1 MKEEFFGLL
10 CGCTLLPAFLHAQT
24 ERPNIVIVL
33 ADDLGWGDVG
43 FHGSEIKTPSL
54 DALVGEGVELERFYT
69 SPIST
74 PTRAGLMTGRYPNR
88 FGVRSAVIP
97 PWREDGL
104 DENEETMADMLAR
117 NGYKNR
123 AIIGKWHLGHTKKVH
138 YPMNRLLP
146 MQ

>member
-1 MKEEFFGLL
+1 MKKEFFGLL

-43 FHGSEIKTPSL
+43 FHGSEIKTPCL

-74 PTRAGLMTGRYPNR
+74 PTRAGLTLPEPVWCP
-88 FGVRSAVIP
+88 FGCYSA
-97 PWREDGL
+97 
-104 DENEETMADMLAR
+104 LA
-117 NGYKNR
+117 
-123 AIIGKWHLGHTKKVH
+123 
-138 YPMNRLLP
+138 
-146 MQ
+146 

>member
-1 MKEEFFGLL
+1 ML

-33 ADDLGWGDVG
+33 VGDLGWGDVG
-43 FHGSEIKTPSL
+43 FHGSEIKTPCL

-104 DENEETMADMLAR
+104 DENEETIL
-117 NGYKNR
+117 
-123 AIIGKWHLGHTKKVH
+123 ICWHVTDIRTE
-138 YPMNRLLP
+138 PLLVSGIWGIP
-146 MQ
+146 RKCTIR

>member
-1 MKEEFFGLL
+1 MKREFFGLL

-43 FHGSEIKTPSL
+43 FHGSEIKTPCL

-97 PWREDGL
+97 P
-104 DENEETMADMLAR
+104 
-117 NGYKNR
+117 
-123 AIIGKWHLGHTKKVH
+123 
-138 YPMNRLLP
+138 
-146 MQ
+146 

>member
-1 MKEEFFGLL
+1 MVCFVDVL
-10 CGCTLLPAFLHAQT
+10 LLPAFLHAQT

-43 FHGSEIKTPSL
+43 FHGSEIKTPCL

-88 FGVRSAVIP
+88 FWCPFGCYSA
-97 PWREDGL
+97 
-104 DENEETMADMLAR
+104 LA
-117 NGYKNR
+117 
-123 AIIGKWHLGHTKKVH
+123 
-138 YPMNRLLP
+138 
-146 MQ
+146 

>member
-1 MKEEFFGLL
+1 MKKEFFGLL

-43 FHGSEIKTPSL
+43 FHGSEIKTPCL

-97 PWREDGL
+97 PWREDWMRMKKRWPICWHVTDIRTEPLLVSGIW
-104 DENEETMADMLAR
+104 DIPR
-117 NGYKNR
+117 KC
-123 AIIGKWHLGHTKKVH
+123 II
-138 YPMNRLLP
+138 R
-146 MQ
+146 

>member
-1 MKEEFFGLL
+1 ML

-43 FHGSEIKTPSL
+43 FHGSEIKTPCL

-74 PTRAGLMTGRYPNR
+74 PTRAADGRDVTRTGLCP
-88 FGVRSAVIP
+88 FGCYSA
-97 PWREDGL
+97 
-104 DENEETMADMLAR
+104 LA
-117 NGYKNR
+117 
-123 AIIGKWHLGHTKKVH
+123 
-138 YPMNRLLP
+138 
-146 MQ
+146 

>member
-1 MKEEFFGLL
+1 ML

-33 ADDLGWGDVG
+33 ADDLGLGSVG
-43 FHGSEIKTPSL
+43 FHGSEIKTPCL

-97 PWREDGL
+97 PGVRTD
-104 DENEETMADMLAR
+104 
-117 NGYKNR
+117 
-123 AIIGKWHLGHTKKVH
+123 
-138 YPMNRLLP
+138 
-146 MQ
+146 